1 MAYAL
6 GIDEICQIRLLKAAR
21 FGNLDCLK
29 RLADVLDSGDGL
41 RQTLESIED
50 KDGRTAFHHAA
61 IGGNT
66 RVCRYLLEEVKV
78 DHINLRDEALGET
91 PLHQAIMAGHYNLAV
106 YFLEKGAKP
115 NVANDVGDTP
125 LHYAVMKGYEKLLH
139 LLISKGAE
147 VDAKSDSSTS
157 LVWAASFGNVKAMKI
172 LLDNNANPNM
182 IHLPAPSP
190 LIESILSGSFEC
202 VKLLLQ
208 AGADPNMVCG
218 GVRPLHVAVSEGA
231 DTEIIKCLL
240 DANANPNAVNNCGL
254 KPIEL
259 AALKVYDDV
268 VMMLLPLTSPFSDW
282 SYDGIRNYLLSDEP
296 LKQREKN
303 RNEAFLQLKSK
314 GEDEFKRQEYI
325 KAIYWYSECF
335 FIKMDATIMS
345 NLSFCWARLNN
356 GDKALDSAQ
365 TCVAL
370 RPDWPKAHYREGVAW
385 NLLEVCCL

>member
-78 DHINLRDEALGET
+78 DHINLRDEAL
-91 PLHQAIMAGHYNLAV
+91 
-106 YFLEKGAKP
+106 
-115 NVANDVGDTP
+115 
-125 LHYAVMKGYEKLLH
+125 GYEKLLH

-385 NLLEVCCL
+385 NLLEQFNLAAASFMRGLKLDPQNKELRAAYREALVSMYEQAHDDMNDLAL

>member
-208 AGADPNMVCG
+208 
-218 GVRPLHVAVSEGA
+218 
-231 DTEIIKCLL
+231 
-240 DANANPNAVNNCGL
+240 CGL

-385 NLLEVCCL
+385 NLLEQFNLAAASFMRGLKLDPQNKELRAAYREALVSMYEQAHDDMNDLAL